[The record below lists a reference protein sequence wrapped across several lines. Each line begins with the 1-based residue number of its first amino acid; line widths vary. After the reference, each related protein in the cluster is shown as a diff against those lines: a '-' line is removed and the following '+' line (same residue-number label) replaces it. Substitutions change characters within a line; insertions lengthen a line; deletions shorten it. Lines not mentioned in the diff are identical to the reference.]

1 MKSVDR
7 VAIKERA
14 KEMIKDN
21 LWTLWKPVLMV
32 FLIQFLVG
40 FVLGL
45 IGSIIGTKS
54 TLYSILDLIST
65 IAVVPLTAGQILYIL
80 NFVRNKEYDVKDIYI
95 YFKKNMWVYIGLT
108 LLVGLFTTLWSML
121 FVIPGIIAAM
131 SYSMVNY
138 IFIDNENMK
147 AKEIIKASKD
157 MMNGHKWEY
166 FVFELSFLGWMLL
179 VGVTF
184 GLAAIYVVPYMT
196 VAQALYYEEL
206 KKLN

>member
-1 MKSVDR
+1 MKSIDR
-7 VAIKERA
+7 VAVKVRA

-21 LWTLWKPVLMV
+21 LWTYWKPVVVIGLIE
-32 FLIQFLVG
+32 FLIG

-45 IGSIIGTKS
+45 IGSYIGTES

-65 IAVVPLTAGQILYIL
+65 VAVIPFTAGQILYIL
-80 NFVRNKEYDVKDIYI
+80 NFVRNKEYDVKDIYT
-95 YFKKNMWVYIGLT
+95 YFKKNMWGYIALA
-108 LLVGLFTTLWSML
+108 LLVGLFTALWSML
-121 FVIPGIIAAM
+121 FVIPGIIAAI
-131 SYSMVNY
+131 SYSMVNF
-138 IFIDNENMK
+138 IFVDNENMK

-157 MMNGHKWEY
+157 MMNGHKWDY
-166 FVFELSFLGWMLL
+166 FVFELSFFGWMLL

-196 VAQALYYEEL
+196 VSQTLYYEEL